1 MDTANLI
8 LLNIVEGGLKLLHPM
23 MPFLTEELYQKL
35 PHTLTK
41 AESITIASYPV
52 ANAEFISDELEGQF
66 EDLFNVVKMIRSLS
80 SSVNLPGNVKPKVF
94 VLFVNPDPKQREI
107 MSKNNQL
114 IVALSKSS
122 DVIKFRWFFSLFY

>member
-1 MDTANLI
+1 
-8 LLNIVEGGLKLLHPM
+8 M

-52 ANAEFISDELEGQF
+52 ANEEFISKELEGQF
-66 EDLFNVVKMIRSLS
+66 EDLFNVVKLTRSLI
-80 SSVNLPGNVKPKVF
+80 SSVNLPGNVKPKAF

-107 MSKNNQL
+107 ISKNSQL
-114 IVALSKSS
+114 IVTLSKIGE
-122 DVIKFRWFFSLFY
+122 VIKFSWFFHCSI